1 MNARV
6 IVADDE
12 DDIRQLVAFTL
23 RRRGHVVIEATDGD
37 AALALI
43 STEHPDLAVLDVMM
57 PGLSGLEVARAASAD
72 PATAAIPII
81 LLSAKGQVTEVDE
94 GLASG
99 ARAYLVKPFSPRGL
113 ADKVA
118 DLLATGAISATA
130 NAYA

>member
-12 DDIRQLVAFTL
+12 ADIRQLVAFTL

>member
-12 DDIRQLVAFTL
+12 ADIRQLVAFTL
-23 RRRGHVVIEATDGD
+23 RRRGHTVIEAATGD

-43 STEHPDLAVLDVMM
+43 TTERPDLAVLDVMM
-57 PGLSGLEVARAASAD
+57 PGLSGLDIARVASAD

-81 LLSAKGQVTEVDE
+81 LLSAKGQVSEINE

-99 ARAYLVKPFSPRGL
+99 ARKYLVKPFSPRHL
-113 ADKVA
+113 AETVA
-118 DLLATGAISATA
+118 DLLETCAITETLTA
-130 NAYA
+130 HA